1 MEPVTLVTPAYTGDP
16 ERMGTEGSVY
26 AVEHHLTQELDSI
39 TTARDLT
46 RRALAES
53 GYTGLHDDALLVV
66 SELVTNALVHGAGAP
81 VLHLVV
87 GLSRVRIE
95 VRDSSPRLPEP
106 REPGPR
112 SGWGLNVI
120 ERLSIRW
127 GSIPQGDGKVVWCEL
142 AAVPA
147 PVWAN

>member
-1 MEPVTLVTPAYTGDP
+1 M
-16 ERMGTEGSVY
+16 Y
-26 AVEHHLTQELDSI
+26 AVEHQLTEELDSI
-39 TTARDLT
+39 TLARDLT
-46 RRALAES
+46 RLALAES

-81 VLHLVV
+81 ALHLVV
-87 GLSRVRIE
+87 GPSRVRIE
-95 VRDSSPRLPEP
+95 VRDSSPLPPEP
-106 REPGPR
+106 REPGPK

-127 GSIPQGDGKVVWCEL
+127 GSFPQGSGKVVWCEL

-147 PVWAN
+147 PIRAN